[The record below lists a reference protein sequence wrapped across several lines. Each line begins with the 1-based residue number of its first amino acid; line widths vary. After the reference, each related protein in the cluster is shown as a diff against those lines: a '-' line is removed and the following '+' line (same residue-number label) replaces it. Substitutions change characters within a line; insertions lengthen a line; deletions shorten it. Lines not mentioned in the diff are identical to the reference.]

1 MLLVWRQLQHHADTQ
16 LAAIAA
22 KSIKEVDYHFQHALD
37 WLVRFGDGTDESHL
51 KAQMALHFL
60 MPYTQEFWNSWPGS
74 ELVLGDLHHLHAD
87 WTAMVTDAVSQAGLQ
102 FPSAEGYV
110 TQGHLGVHSE
120 HMSYLLAEMQSL
132 ARQFPGAAW

>member
-1 MLLVWRQLQHHADTQ
+1 
-16 LAAIAA
+16 
-22 KSIKEVDYHFQHALD
+22 
-37 WLVRFGDGTDESHL
+37 
-51 KAQMALHFL
+51 
-60 MPYTQEFWNSWPGS
+60 
-74 ELVLGDLHHLHAD
+74 
-87 WTAMVTDAVSQAGLQ
+87 MVTDAVSEAGLQ